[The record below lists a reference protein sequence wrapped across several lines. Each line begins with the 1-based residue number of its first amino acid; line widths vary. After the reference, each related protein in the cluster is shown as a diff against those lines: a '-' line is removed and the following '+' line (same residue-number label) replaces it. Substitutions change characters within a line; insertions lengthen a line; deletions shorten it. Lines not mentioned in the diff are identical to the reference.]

1 MAVKV
6 ILNTYA
12 KGTGELINPEKC
24 SIMFGEA
31 SPPEVQE
38 TIKGILQIENNS
50 FEEKYLGFPTTEGR
64 MNKGKLQSLQEIIW
78 KRVIQW
84 GENLLSS
91 GGKEVLIKAVIQAIL
106 VYVIGIFKLPESV
119 CEDLNKLTRNFWLG
133 D

>member
-91 GGKEVLIKAVIQAIL
+91 GGKEVLIKAVIQAIP
-106 VYVIGIFKLPESV
+106 VYVIGFFKLPESV
-119 CEDLNKLTRNFWLG
+119 CEDLNKLTRNFWWG